1 MLGSEEYYSR
11 IDITAS
17 FEDRYVWTYDGEP
30 IQLFN
35 GEEISAMNA
44 PESEELLFFV
54 ELDDSIANQMEIKTW
69 GGEGD
74 LALSAETEE
83 VDWMEFEDGPTGR
96 QFGETFYQSDTGG
109 AEEFISIFFVTGYV
123 EITVY
128 ANSDLEDIS
137 IIATWDVL
145 DEPGPRPEPEPEPPV
160 SNEIMECDEFIE
172 IMLDDLDTNKDG
184 DISKEELM
192 DGDDD
197 EFEEYDTNKDGV
209 LDKSEIT
216 VAICSCDNEL
226 MLVTEQLDSR
236 EGRYS
241 IEILSSIA
249 WKNDFDFFE
258 MDANNDVWIDE
269 EEIEKYGES
278 CVTTYDPFDRDGD
291 GVPDEEDAFPDDPDE
306 DTDTDGDGIGDNSDI
321 IASVNNDVIWVSSGV
336 LGLIL
341 VAALGLMFIRSRRGS
356 EYAWQDYQKDSMS
369 EAMLSQMTSNI
380 PQPVVQQEVP
390 PALDLGPPVENVPDD
405 MKVSDLYD

>member
-1 MLGSEEYYSR
+1 
-11 IDITAS
+11 
-17 FEDRYVWTYDGEP
+17 
-30 IQLFN
+30 
-35 GEEISAMNA
+35 
-44 PESEELLFFV
+44 
-54 ELDDSIANQMEIKTW
+54 
-69 GGEGD
+69 
-74 LALSAETEE
+74 
-83 VDWMEFEDGPTGR
+83 
-96 QFGETFYQSDTGG
+96 
-109 AEEFISIFFVTGYV
+109 
-123 EITVY
+123 
-128 ANSDLEDIS
+128 
-137 IIATWDVL
+137 
-145 DEPGPRPEPEPEPPV
+145 
-160 SNEIMECDEFIE
+160 
-172 IMLDDLDTNKDG
+172 MLDDLDTNKDG
-184 DISKEELM
+184 DISKDELM

-226 MLVTEQLDSR
+226 MLVTDQLDSR

-249 WKNDFDFFE
+249 WKNEFDFFE
-258 MDANNDVWIDE
+258 KDANNDVWIDE

-341 VAALGLMFIRSRRGS
+341 VAAFGLMFIRSRRGS
-356 EYAWQDYQKDSMS
+356 EYAWQDYQRDSMS